1 MSACGCV
8 VSRETELRQ
17 GRAELLY
24 GCTAWHLS
32 CLIGPLSVSC
42 LWWEE
47 IGEFSI
53 ESRCYKSKLAAVS
66 LVFFSLCHR
75 REVWCMEALV
85 LRTQAERLLLPEQG
99 SELGLAAEVYLH
111 HRTCSEHVAC

>member
-47 IGEFSI
+47 VGEFSI

-75 REVWCMEALV
+75 WEVWCMEALV
-85 LRTQAERLLLPEQG
+85 LRTQVERLLLSEQG